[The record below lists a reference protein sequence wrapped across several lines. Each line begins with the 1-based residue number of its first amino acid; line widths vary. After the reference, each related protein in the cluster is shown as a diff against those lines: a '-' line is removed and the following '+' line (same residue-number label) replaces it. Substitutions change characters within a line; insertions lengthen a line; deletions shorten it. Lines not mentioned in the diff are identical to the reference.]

1 MKSIKISCTSLYFG
15 SDVSKWP
22 IIITPHLYYA
32 FILKVPKL
40 GQLTLPRSCITNA
53 ILQRSEFS
61 EPHTVSRN
69 AGDRFWIWP
78 PRLNYRT

>member
-22 IIITPHLYYA
+22 IIITHNLYYA

-40 GQLTLPRSCITNA
+40 GQLTLSTTSSDGLTG
-53 ILQRSEFS
+53 LQVR
-61 EPHTVSRN
+61 
-69 AGDRFWIWP
+69 
-78 PRLNYRT
+78 Y